1 MTLQYAC
8 ADVDALAGALALGA
22 VDADELRAAREHLA
36 TCPEPHAELRSLIG
50 ADAALAASV
59 DPIQP
64 SAGLRDRLMATVAE
78 VPQDR
83 AEPRPHNAPW
93 WPNRNPRA
101 AAGWIGCRRTWHV
114 RWQSPRWWH

>member
-64 SAGLRDRLMATVAE
+64 SAGLRDRLMASVAE
-78 VPQDR
+78 VPQDAR
-83 AEPRPHNAPW
+83 SSRPHNGPVCRTRT
-93 WPNRNPRA
+93 PA